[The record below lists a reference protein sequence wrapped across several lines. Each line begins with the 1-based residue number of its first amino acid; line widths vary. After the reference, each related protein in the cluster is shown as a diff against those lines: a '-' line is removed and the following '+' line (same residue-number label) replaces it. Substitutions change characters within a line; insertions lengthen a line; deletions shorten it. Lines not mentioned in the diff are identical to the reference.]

1 MASKAEYLKRY
12 MSEESAIK
20 KKKKEKKPLVDKSR
34 IKILDDDVDFKALL
48 PENINN
54 TLDDDIGD
62 DTPAVAQF
70 IDERPQ
76 HVKELERF
84 RQSKQWKLVSHRPDS
99 DSGNHQS
106 SVNHS
111 TDSTQRSAK
120 DYHSVAVTHR
130 NQRHDSDSDLDVPR
144 HRSEQRHNDSDS
156 DLSPMRAG
164 QQHNASS
171 GVSAV
176 RGKNQR
182 HDSSSDSDL
191 SPVRASGS
199 ARQRVVAD
207 SEQSPKQASKRQYQ
221 RHDSDS
227 DLSPARANDHSALN
241 TARGVSHR
249 HDSDSDLS
257 PPRTKNF
264 RSTDS
269 DLSSVDR
276 DRKSDHSSRQPAHH
290 QRHSSHPDDPRQTK
304 RTVCKQDSD
313 GDLSPQRRRPIGNPA
328 ALVNRHQNDSDSDL
342 SPTRADKTQKATV
355 HNEDR
360 QKTAGKATKTLS
372 GAQAGLQLAADMR
385 KESQELRRREIASF
399 AKISDEV
406 LGKNAQTVVRD
417 KATGRKRD
425 LDAERA
431 AQAETDAAKAVTA
444 AKYDAWNK
452 GLRQKELHEER
463 LQDAVHEA
471 EKPLA
476 RYGDDADLD
485 ARLREQER
493 EGDTMLAYIRKKKE
507 KGAAKSK
514 PIYKGP
520 EPPPNRFGIRPG
532 YRWDGV
538 DRSTGFEKLYF
549 TKLSEKKAIKDL
561 AYKWSVENM

>member
-1 MASKAEYLKRY
+1 MTSKAEYLKRY

-20 KKKKEKKPLVDKSR
+20 KKKEKKPVVDKSR

-48 PENINN
+48 PENIGN

-76 HVKELERF
+76 NVKELERF

-99 DSGNHQS
+99 DNSNHQS

-120 DYHSVAVTHR
+120 DYCSVAVTHH

-144 HRSEQRHNDSDS
+144 HRSKQRHSDSDS

-176 RGKNQR
+176 LGKDRR

-191 SPVRASGS
+191 SPVRANGS
-199 ARQRVVAD
+199 AQQRVDAD
-207 SEQSPKQASKRQYQ
+207 SDQSPKRAGKRQHQ

-227 DLSPARANDHSALN
+227 DLSPTRANDHSALK

-269 DLSSVDR
+269 NLSFVYR
-276 DRKSDHSSRQPAHH
+276 DRNSDHSSQQP
-290 QRHSSHPDDPRQTK
+290 
-304 RTVCKQDSD
+304 QDSD
-313 GDLSPQRRRPIGNPA
+313 GDLSPQRRRHNPA
-328 ALVNRHQNDSDSDL
+328 AAVNRHRNDSDSDL
-342 SPTRADKTQKATV
+342 SPPRADKTQKATV
-355 HNEDR
+355 RNEDR
-360 QKTAGKATKTLS
+360 QKTARKATKTLS

-463 LQDAVHEA
+463 LQDALHEA

-507 KGAAKSK
+507 KGTAKSK

-538 DRSTGFEKLYF
+538 DRSNGFEKLYF
-549 TKLSEKKAIKDL
+549 TKLSEKKAIKDM